1 MKSMTDP
8 IGIREWVLSRTV
20 ITLSFF
26 FFAIMPLAFR
36 HNLFLRSKSDGITTI
51 SAFGLIKA
59 V

>member
-8 IGIREWVLSRTV
+8 IRIREWVLSRTV
-20 ITLSFF
+20 ITLLLYFL
-26 FFAIMPLAFR
+26 AIIPLAFR
-36 HNLFLRSKSDGITTI
+36 NNLFLRSTSDGITTI